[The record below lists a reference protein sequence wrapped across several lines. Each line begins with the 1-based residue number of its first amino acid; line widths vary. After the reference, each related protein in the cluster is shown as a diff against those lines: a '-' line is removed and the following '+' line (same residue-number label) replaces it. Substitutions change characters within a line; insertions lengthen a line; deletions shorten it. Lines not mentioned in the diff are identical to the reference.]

1 MFNSFMKTP
10 EANAKITQQ
19 TLTLAVRSDGS
30 FLITFC
36 VNLQA
41 LGHIE

>member
-1 MFNSFMKTP
+1 MMTP

-19 TLTLAVRSDGS
+19 TLTLAVRSEP
-30 FLITFC
+30 
-36 VNLQA
+36 A